1 MTVIKD
7 ITEDFAYDLAV
18 SPETSN
24 NYQLKDIAFDIAVN
38 NMPFFIAATDEQ
50 PYRRESAPSKREQID
65 QTTEPGEQS
74 FTGWW
79 FRSQSSFHLGAGA
92 RFFEP
97 VQDETLRYRF
107 WDSEGVDV
115 WTKGQV
121 SLLKD
126 VDVNHQ
132 TTGGT
137 RANGRPWQFLRSIK
151 WSSNGNT
158 YNGVLMH
165 DEYDVDKLISTIT
178 VSINNKALTS
188 NVATLTTTTAHGLAV
203 GMEITVTG
211 VDATFNGTYTITTVP
226 TSTTFTYAKTA
237 TNVTSTAVSPV
248 GTGTSSVTHF
258 IDYNAGTDDPVFAIC
273 DDGTTAY
280 WVTNDTVSGKIEVN
294 KKALTGTSST
304 AATVMFTSPGI
315 TVTNAVIEFVKERL
329 VMCANNKVY
338 EFSGSASALPTELYT
353 HPSADHV
360 YTSIAA
366 SGAAIY
372 VAGYNGI
379 QSTIQKFTLASN
391 GTMPTLSFASVAAEL
406 PAGEVVHTI
415 RYYLGYMLIG
425 TSKGVRVAT
434 VSVDDGSI
442 AYGPLIVETTQSV
455 FDFCF
460 RDRFAFCTTQVN
472 GNAGLI
478 RIDLSEQI
486 SPLRFAYAHDIFTT
500 ATTNL
505 ATACAF
511 IGETDR
517 IAFAVASNYVYMES
531 DTRLVESG
539 YLRTGFIRYATIESK
554 YFKFLKVRGDLDN
567 GTIDVNTITNKEVD
581 TFLYNV
587 TSELTN
593 QDLGIARPVGA
604 QEYLAFKFDINRD
617 TTDNTLGAVMSGY
630 QVKALPAIEKQ
641 RLIQFPLYCY
651 DVEMDKYNNIVG
663 SEDDRAFDR
672 ISELEGIEKTGNIV
686 TVQDFRTDETYSALI
701 EEIRFFSATPPS
713 ERFNGFG
720 GKLLLTVRKL

>member
-18 SPETSN
+18 SSEVSN
-24 NYQLKDIAFDIAVN
+24 NFQLSDVSFDIAVN

-92 RFFEP
+92 KFFEP

-107 WDSEGVDV
+107 FDSEGVDV
-115 WTKGQV
+115 WTKGEI

-126 VDVNHQ
+126 VDTSHV
-132 TTGGT
+132 TTS
-137 RANGRPWQFLRSIK
+137 ASLKLRSIRE
-151 WSSNGNT
+151 SGR
-158 YNGVLMH
+158 
-165 DEYDVDKLISTIT
+165 DEALLLDGHDVDKVFARIT

-188 NVATLTTTTAHGLAV
+188 NVATLQTTAAHGLAV
-203 GMEITVTG
+203 GMQITITG
-211 VDATFNGTYTITTVP
+211 VDATFNGEYRVKAVP
-226 TSTTFTYAKTA
+226 TTTTFTYDKTA
-237 TNVTSTAVSPV
+237 SNVTSAAVSPV
-248 GTGTSSVTHF
+248 GAGTSDIIHF
-258 IDYNAGTDDPVFAIC
+258 IDYNSGSDDPVYAIC

-280 WVTNDTVSGKIEVN
+280 WATNDIDTVNKAHLF
-294 KKALTGTSST
+294 KKALTADST
-304 AATVMFTSPGI
+304 TAETLMFNINGYTFTNGKVVMDW
-315 TVTNAVIEFVKERL
+315 VKGRIIL
-329 VMCANNKVY
+329 CTDNKVC
-338 EFSGSASALPTELYT
+338 ELTPTSGVGAYNNPIFT
-353 HPSADHV
+353 HPNTS
-360 YTSIAA
+360 YTFTSIAE

-372 VAGYNGI
+372 VAGYAGT
-379 QSTIQKFTLASN
+379 QSSIYKFTLSN
-391 GTMPTLSFASVAAEL
+391 AGAITDLTSAVVAAQMPDGEL
-406 PAGEVVHTI
+406 IYAMKQ
-415 RYYLGYMLIG
+415 YLGYMMIG
-425 TSKGVRVAT
+425 TSKGIRAAII
-434 VSVDDGSI
+434 SPDDGSI
-442 AYGPLIVETTQSV
+442 SYGPLIAETEQPV
-455 FDFCF
+455 YDFTF
-460 RDRFAFCTTQVN
+460 RDRFCWATANVN
-472 GNAGLI
+472 NKVGLI
-478 RIDLSEQI
+478 RLDLSEQI
-486 SPLRFAYAHDIFTT
+486 SPLRFAYAHDLFKNVDKECKGVAFLGTSDRKIFSV
-500 ATTNL
+500 
-505 ATACAF
+505 
-511 IGETDR
+511 D
-517 IAFAVASNYVYMES
+517 SDYNYIES
-531 DTRLVESG
+531 DTRLVENG

-554 YFKFLKVRGDLDN
+554 YFKFLKVRGDLDGGN
-567 GTIDVNTITNKEVD
+567 INVNTITNKEVD

-587 TSELTN
+587 SPETTN
-593 QDLGIARPVGA
+593 LDLGIARPTGA
-604 QEYLAFKFDINRD
+604 QEYLAFKFTLNRD
-617 TTDNTLGAVMSGY
+617 ATDNTSGAIMSGY

-686 TVQDFRTDETYSALI
+686 TIQDFRTNETYSALI

>member
-18 SPETSN
+18 SPEVSS
-24 NYQLKDIAFDIAVN
+24 NYQLSDVAFDIAVN

-92 RFFEP
+92 KFFEP
-97 VQDETLRYRF
+97 AQEETLRFRF
-107 WDSEGVDV
+107 QDSEGIDV
-115 WTKGQV
+115 WTRGQV

-126 VDVNHQ
+126 VDTSH
-132 TTGGT
+132 TTT
-137 RANGRPWQFLRSIK
+137 SSSLKLRSIRE
-151 WSSNGNT
+151 SGR
-158 YNGVLMH
+158 
-165 DEYDVDKLISTIT
+165 DEALLLDAHDVDKVFPRIT

-188 NVATLTTTTAHGLAV
+188 NVATLTTTAEHNLAV
-203 GMEITVTG
+203 GMQINITG
-211 VDATFNGTYTITTVP
+211 VDATFNGEYRVKAVP
-226 TSTTFTYAKTA
+226 TTTTFTYDKTA
-237 TNVTSTAVSPV
+237 SNVTSTPVSPV
-248 GTGTSSVTHF
+248 GTGTADIIHF
-258 IDYNAGTDDPVFAIC
+258 IDYNSGTDAPVYGIC

-280 WVTNDTVSGKIEVN
+280 WATNDIDAGTNKAHLYKKVLTADSTTADTLMFNVNSYTFTDGKV
-294 KKALTGTSST
+294 
-304 AATVMFTSPGI
+304 VMDW
-315 TVTNAVIEFVKERL
+315 VKGRIIL
-329 VMCANNKVY
+329 CADNKVY
-338 EFSGSASALPTELYT
+338 ELTPTSNNLPAAIFT
-353 HPSADHV
+353 HPNTS
-360 YTSIAA
+360 YTFTSIAE

-372 VAGYNGI
+372 VAGYAGT
-379 QSTIQKFTLASN
+379 QSSIYKFTLSDAGAITSLTSAVVAA
-391 GTMPTLSFASVAAEL
+391 TMPDGEL
-406 PAGEVVHTI
+406 VYSI
-415 RYYLGYMLIG
+415 KQYLGYMMIG
-425 TSKGVRVAT
+425 TSKGIRAAII
-434 VSVDDGSI
+434 SPDDGSLS
-442 AYGPLIVETTQSV
+442 YGPLIAETEQPV
-455 FDFCF
+455 YDFTF
-460 RDRFAFCTTQVN
+460 RDRFVWATAKVN
-472 GNAGLI
+472 NKAGLI

-486 SPLRFAYAHDIFTT
+486 SPLRFAYAHDLFK
-500 ATTNL
+500 NVNKE
-505 ATACAF
+505 CDSVAF
-511 IGETDR
+511 LGTSDR
-517 IAFAVASNYVYMES
+517 KIFAVDTDYNYIEAA
-531 DTRLVESG
+531 TRLVESG

-554 YFKFLKVRGDLDN
+554 YFKFLKVRGDLDGGN
-567 GTIDVNTITNKEVD
+567 IDVNTITSKEVD

-587 TSELTN
+587 TAETTN
-593 QDLGIARPVGA
+593 LDLGIARPTGA
-604 QEYLAFKFDINRD
+604 QEYLAFKFTLNRD
-617 TTDNTLGAVMSGY
+617 DTDNTSGAVMSGY

-686 TVQDFRTDETYSALI
+686 TIQDFRTDETYSALI